1 MKPILFITQKL
12 PEQAVADLHEA
23 YEVRMWPEEERN
35 APREKLLEEAKEA
48 HALWTM
54 LGDRID
60 RELFEAAP
68 NLKIVANLA
77 VGYNNIDLDAARE
90 HKVIVT
96 NTPDVLT
103 ETTADL
109 TFALMLAT
117 ARRLV
122 EAEKTVRNG
131 EWKAWTPMGL
141 TGQNVHGTTVGII
154 GMGRIGEAVCMRAQG
169 FNMEVIYHN
178 RTRKSLEEAQYA
190 ELDDLLKR
198 SDFVVI
204 LAPLTEQ
211 TKGMIGERELSLMKD
226 TAILINC
233 GRGGIVDERALY
245 EALKNKSIW
254 GAGLDVFEQ
263 EPLPLD
269 HPLQTLDNL
278 TVTPHIGSAT
288 VQTRY
293 AMMQLNK
300 EALQACANHKPVKN
314 RVC

>member
-12 PEQAVADLHEA
+12 PDQAVGDLHDF
-23 YEVRMWPEEERN
+23 YEVRMWPEEQQN

-48 HALWTM
+48 QALWTM
-54 LGDRID
+54 LGDQID
-60 RELFEAAP
+60 HELLESAP
-68 NLKIVANLA
+68 NLKIVVNLA
-77 VGYNNIDLDAARE
+77 VGYDNIDLDTARE

-109 TFALMLAT
+109 TFTLMLAT
-117 ARRLV
+117 ARRLI
-122 EAEKTVRNG
+122 EAERTVRNG
-131 EWKAWTPMGL
+131 EWQAWTPMGM
-141 TGQNVHGTTVGII
+141 TGQNVHGTTLGII

-169 FNMEVIYHN
+169 FDMEVIYHN
-178 RTRKSLEEAQYA
+178 RTRKSLEEAEYA
-190 ELDDLLKR
+190 EFDDLLKR
-198 SDFVVI
+198 SDFVVV

-211 TKGMIGERELSLMKD
+211 TRGMVGERELSLMKD
-226 TAILINC
+226 SAILINC
-233 GRGGIVDERALY
+233 GRGGIVDEQALY
-245 EALKNKSIW
+245 KALKNKVIW
-254 GAGLDVFEQ
+254 GAGLDVFEE

-293 AMMQLNK
+293 AMMELNR
-300 EALQACANHKPVKN
+300 EALKACANGTPVKN
-314 RVC
+314 RLA

>member
-12 PEQAVADLHEA
+12 PEEAVADLHDV
-23 YEVRMWPEEERN
+23 YEVRMWPEEEQN
-35 APREKLLEEAKEA
+35 APREKLMEEAQEA
-48 HALWTM
+48 EALWTM
-54 LGDRID
+54 LGDQVD
-60 RELFEAAP
+60 RELLESAP
-68 NLKIVANLA
+68 KLKIVVNLA
-77 VGYNNIDLDAARE
+77 VGYNNIDLDAARD

-131 EWKAWTPMGL
+131 EWQAWTPMGM
-141 TGQNVHGTTVGII
+141 TGQNVHGTTLGII

-169 FNMEVIYHN
+169 FNMKVIYHN

-190 ELDDLLKR
+190 ELDELLKR

-211 TKGMIGERELSLMKD
+211 TKGMIGERELSLMKG

-233 GRGGIVDERALY
+233 SRGGIVDEHALY

-288 VQTRY
+288 VQTRF
-293 AMMQLNK
+293 AMMELNK
-300 EALQACANHKPVKN
+300 EALKACAGGTPVKN

>member
-12 PEQAVADLHEA
+12 PTEAVAELHDV
-23 YEVRMWPEEERN
+23 YEVRMWPEEESN
-35 APREKLLEEAKEA
+35 APREKLLEEVKEVK
-48 HALWTM
+48 ALWTM
-54 LGDRID
+54 LGDQID
-60 RELFEAAP
+60 RELFESAP
-68 NLKIVANLA
+68 HLKIVVNLA
-77 VGYNNIDLDAARE
+77 VGYNNVDLDAARE
-90 HKVIVT
+90 HNVIVT

-122 EAEKTVRNG
+122 EAERTVRNG
-131 EWKAWTPMGL
+131 EWQAWTPMGM
-141 TGQNVHGTTVGII
+141 TGQNVHGSTVGII
-154 GMGRIGEAVCMRAQG
+154 GMGRIGEAVCRRAQG

-178 RTRKSLEEAQYA
+178 RTRKSLEDADYA

-211 TKGMIGERELSLMKD
+211 TKGMIGERELALMKD

-233 GRGGIVDERALY
+233 GRGGIVDEQALY
-245 EALKNKSIW
+245 EALNSNAIW

-269 HPLQTLDNL
+269 HPLQTLSNL

-293 AMMQLNK
+293 AMMELNK
-300 EALQACANHKPVKN
+300 KALLACANSKPIKN